1 MVTLSL
7 SIYKTLPFVIVLL
20 LPVSGLSWF
29 EPFKKSSQ
37 PAAYGNRGAGVAQL
51 GEEGSSSML
60 SQPPLKRGLVF
71 QLTELLAVFVL
82 LHEVTSVTFIPG
94 SLIESISCNSFV
106 PQMLALGAV
115 ACYSG
120 LFVVLYYLLA
130 AYHGNTRAL
139 ELLEEYG
146 FDLAALDKF
155 GRVRFSTGSFFSYFF
170 RFLAKRPSNSDDD
183 KSVSIFHSTLVT
195 PLHCA
200 VATGQLE
207 TVRWLLE
214 RRVPPGTLAQ
224 ASFRSNRV
232 PPLFL
237 AEHVEVARELLLHG
251 ADPLVI
257 PDPGAMNTMTPL
269 QLAYIRGNSAV
280 AQKLEEWRSD
290 VALTPLHLAAA
301 RNDVAAIRKFIA
313 RKTDV
318 DCLGEMGYVGVNR
331 RTPLHWA
338 AISGATDAVDALLE
352 GGADPNFQDV
362 RGRSPLHWAAKL
374 NKLEAASSQRRPELG
389 RRGVH
394 DAVVLVGNWKVN

>member
-1 MVTLSL
+1 MRQVLEYANKAGLPT
-7 SIYKTLPFVIVLL
+7 IYPRNYYAAPKIRLKFFAKSRARSRLP
-20 LPVSGLSWF
+20 
-29 EPFKKSSQ
+29 
-37 PAAYGNRGAGVAQL
+37 R
-51 GEEGSSSML
+51 
-60 SQPPLKRGLVF
+60 
-71 QLTELLAVFVL
+71 
-82 LHEVTSVTFIPG
+82 
-94 SLIESISCNSFV
+94 
-106 PQMLALGAV
+106 
-115 ACYSG
+115 
-120 LFVVLYYLLA
+120 
-130 AYHGNTRAL
+130 
-139 ELLEEYG
+139 
-146 FDLAALDKF
+146 
-155 GRVRFSTGSFFSYFF
+155 
-170 RFLAKRPSNSDDD
+170 DDD